1 MNLGVPSGEGMRAKA
16 PFNLGTESKEK
27 HDKLFRGL
35 WKLIFYLGTGQQ
47 PGQMNLFIH
56 LFYLDFLTL

>member
-1 MNLGVPSGEGMRAKA
+1 MRAKA